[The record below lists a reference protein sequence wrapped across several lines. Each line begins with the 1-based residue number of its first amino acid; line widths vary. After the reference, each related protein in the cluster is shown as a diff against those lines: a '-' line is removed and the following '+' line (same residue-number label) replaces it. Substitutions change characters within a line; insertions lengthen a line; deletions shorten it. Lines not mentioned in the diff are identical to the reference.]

1 MNNSKNF
8 NLYLMDGDVTGRIK
22 CTLANWTGI
31 AYKIP
36 RSYLNKCKDRQD
48 LRQSGVYFLFGKNDN
63 GEDEVYIGQAGS
75 EGVLFRVAED
85 LKDEAYFSD
94 VSDVVIFITQN
105 NSFGL
110 AEVNYLESRFIDT
123 AMDVG
128 RFNVRCG
135 INLDPGNVTE
145 EKESELDDFIE
156 YSKMVLG
163 VLGYKL
169 FVSLVKV
176 TEEETIKE
184 ETVKENEELILYLS
198 RKIKKSDRIIEAKCM
213 KTDKGFVVLSGS
225 MIEETDSKSISK
237 TIKSI
242 RRKCRRRNKIV
253 DGKITGNYLFN
264 SPSSA
269 ASFVLG
275 MNTNGKTDWKTE
287 DGLTLNELEAK
298 GFI

>member
-48 LRQSGVYFLFGKNDN
+48 LRQSGVYFLFGKNKN
-63 GEDEVYIGQAGS
+63 NEDEVYIGRAGIRKDGS
-75 EGVLFRVAED
+75 GVLFKVFEH
-85 LKDEAYFSD
+85 LKDDIYFSEA
-94 VSDVVIFITQN
+94 VILVTQN
-105 NSFGL
+105 NPFGL
-110 AEVNYLESRFIDT
+110 AEVNYLKN
-123 AMDVG
+123 
-128 RFNVRCG
+128 RFNDMAIDVDRYRVRNENG
-135 INLDPGNVTE
+135 LNQENLTE
-145 EKESELDDFIE
+145 ERESELDDFIE
-156 YSKMVLG
+156 YSKLVLG

-169 FVSLVKV
+169 FVPLV
-176 TEEETIKE
+176 ES
-184 ETVKENEELILYLS
+184 TVEENEETAEENGELMLYLS
-198 RKIKKSDRIIEAKCM
+198 RKMKKSNKTIEAKCM
-213 KTDKGFVVLSGS
+213 KTDKGFIVLKDS
-225 MIEETDSKSISK
+225 MIEEIDSKSIPES
-237 TIKSI
+237 IKVI
-242 RRKCRRRNKIV
+242 RRKCRRKNKIA
-253 DGKITGNYLFN
+253 DGRITGNYLFT

>member
-36 RSYLNKCKDRQD
+36 RSYLDKCEDRQD

-63 GEDEVYIGQAGS
+63 GEDEVYIGQAGG

-94 VSDVVIFITQN
+94 VRDVVILITQN
-105 NSFGL
+105 NLFGL

-225 MIEETDSKSISK
+225 MIEETDSKSIPK

-253 DGKITGNYLFN
+253 DGKIIGNYLFN

>member
-8 NLYLMDGDVTGRIK
+8 NLYLIDGDVTGRIK

-36 RSYLNKCKDRQD
+36 RPYLNKCEDRQD
-48 LRQSGVYFLFGKNDN
+48 LRQSGVYFLFGKNDK
-63 GEDEVYIGQAGS
+63 GKDEVYIGQAGG

-85 LKDEAYFSD
+85 LKDEVYFRD

-110 AEVNYLESRFIDT
+110 AEVNYLESKFIHT

-128 RFNVRCG
+128 RYRVRNENG
-135 INLDPGNVTE
+135 LNQENLTE
-145 EKESELDDFIE
+145 ERESELDDFIE
-156 YSKMVLG
+156 YSKLVLG

-169 FVSLVKV
+169 FVPLVKV
-176 TEEETIKE
+176 TVEENE
-184 ETVKENEELILYLS
+184 ETVEENGELMLYLS
-198 RKIKKSDRIIEAKCM
+198 RKMKKSDKTIEAKCM
-213 KTDKGFVVLSGS
+213 KTNKGFIVLKDS
-225 MIEETDSKSISK
+225 MIEEIDSKSIPES
-237 TIKSI
+237 IKVI
-242 RRKCRRRNKIV
+242 RRKCRRKNKIV
-253 DGKITGNYLFN
+253 DGRVTGNYLFT

-275 MNTNGKTDWKTE
+275 MNTNGRTDWKTE
-287 DGLTLNELEAK
+287 DGLTLKELEEK
-298 GFI
+298 RSI